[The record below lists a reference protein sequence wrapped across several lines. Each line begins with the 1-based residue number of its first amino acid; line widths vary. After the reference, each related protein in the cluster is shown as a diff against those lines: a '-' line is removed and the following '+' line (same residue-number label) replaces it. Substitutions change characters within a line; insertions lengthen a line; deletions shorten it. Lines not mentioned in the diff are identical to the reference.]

1 MKKENHLLGGVLLI
15 AGTSIGAGMLALPI
29 VTSFGGFF
37 PSFCLF
43 TIIWALMLAT
53 AFFFLDVNLAVK
65 GEPNFI
71 SMTGKTLG
79 KTGKVVCWIFYL
91 LLLYALLAAYISAC
105 SPLFSSAFLSL
116 FSFSIP
122 SFIPPFFLP
131 IIFGGFIYLGTQGI
145 DYLNRILMIGL
156 IVSYFLLTGSLPVH
170 IEPIRFMHNDFLAS
184 LLAAPII
191 ITSFGYHIIIPT
203 LTTYMGHQ
211 ARILRKTIL
220 IGSIIPFIIYLLWE
234 GLVLGAVPLTN
245 LTEAWTKGVAATD
258 PLSTF
263 LKSNWISSVAS
274 FFSFFA
280 IITSFLGIS
289 LSLSDFLTD
298 GLKIKKT
305 RKGKWLAIV
314 LTFVP
319 PLLFIFSH
327 ENSFY
332 TALDY
337 AGAFVAILLGVL
349 PCLMVLTLKNHRWYQ
364 SLYGKATIYFIMLL
378 FLGVIIINILEKQG
392 VFAPHLLPYLQQS

>member
-1 MKKENHLLGGVLLI
+1 MLGGVLLI
-15 AGTSIGAGMLALPI
+15 AGTSIGAGMLALPVI
-29 VTSFGGFF
+29 TSFGGFL

-43 TIIWALMLAT
+43 TLIWALMLVT
-53 AFFFLDVNLAVK
+53 AFFFLDVNLAIK

-105 SPLFSSAFLSL
+105 TPLFSLAFSS
-116 FSFSIP
+116 FFSINLP

-131 IIFGGFIYLGTQGI
+131 ILFGGFIYLGTQGV
-145 DYLNRILMIGL
+145 DYLNRMLMIGL
-156 IVSYFLLTGSLPVH
+156 ILSYLLLTGSLPAH
-170 IEPIRFMHNDFLAS
+170 IEPARFAHNDFLSA
-184 LLAAPII
+184 LLAIPAI

-203 LTTYMGHQ
+203 LTTYMGHKTKL
-211 ARILRKTIL
+211 LRKALL
-220 IGSIIPFIIYLLWE
+220 IGSIIPFVVYLLWE
-234 GLVLGAVPLTN
+234 GMVLGAVPLSH
-245 LTEAWTKGVAATD
+245 LTEAWTKGVPATE

-263 LKSNWISSVAS
+263 LQSPWISSIS
-274 FFSFFA
+274 RFFSFFA

-305 RKGKWLAIV
+305 GKGKCIAIA
-314 LTFVP
+314 LTFIP
-319 PLLFIFSH
+319 PLLFVFSH

-337 AGAFVAILLGVL
+337 AGAFVAILLGIL

-364 SLYGKATIYFIMLL
+364 SLYGKLTIYFIILL
-378 FLGVIIINILEKQG
+378 FLSVVIINLLEKQG
-392 VFAPHLLPYLQQS
+392 FFKTLLSPYLT

>member
-1 MKKENHLLGGVLLI
+1 
-15 AGTSIGAGMLALPI
+15 MLALPI
-29 VTSFGGFF
+29 ITSFGGFF

-43 TIIWALMLAT
+43 TIIWALMLTT
-53 AFFFLDVNLAVK
+53 AFFFLDVNLATK

-71 SMTGKTLG
+71 SMTEKTLG

-105 SPLFSSAFLSL
+105 TPLFSLAFSSL
-116 FSFSIP
+116 FSTSLP

-131 IIFGGFIYLGTQGI
+131 VLFGGFIYLGTQGV
-145 DYLNRILMIGL
+145 DYINRILMVGL
-156 IVSYFLLTGSLPVH
+156 ILSYILLTSSLPLH
-170 IEPIRFMHNDFLAS
+170 IEPIRFLHNDFLAG
-184 LLAAPII
+184 LLAVPAI

-203 LTTYMGHQ
+203 LTTYMDHK
-211 ARILRKTIL
+211 AKLLKKALL
-220 IGSIIPFIIYLLWE
+220 IGSIIPFIVYLIWQA
-234 GLVLGAVPLTN
+234 LVLGSVPLPT
-245 LTEAWTKGVAATD
+245 LTEAWTKGVPATE
-258 PLSTF
+258 PLATF
-263 LKSNWISSVAS
+263 LQSSWIGSISR

-305 RKGKWLAIV
+305 GKGKWIAIA
-314 LTFVP
+314 LTFIP

-332 TALDY
+332 IALDY
-337 AGAFVAILLGVL
+337 AGAFVAILLGIL

-364 SLYGKATIYFIMLL
+364 SLYGKIVIYFMILL
-378 FLGVIIINILEKQG
+378 FLGVVIINLLEKQG
-392 VFAPHLLPYLQQS
+392 FFNNLLAPYLN

>member
-1 MKKENHLLGGVLLI
+1 MKQKKPLLGGVLLI
-15 AGTSIGAGMLALPI
+15 AGTSIGAGMLALPVI
-29 VTSFGGFF
+29 TSFGGFF
-37 PSFCLF
+37 SSFCLF
-43 TIIWALMLAT
+43 TLIWALMLAT
-53 AFFFLDVNLAVK
+53 AFFFLDVNLAIK

-105 SPLFSSAFLSL
+105 TPLFSLAFSS
-116 FSFSIP
+116 FFSISLP

-131 IIFGGFIYLGTQGI
+131 IIFGGFIYLGTQGV
-145 DYLNRILMIGL
+145 DYINRILMVGL
-156 IVSYFLLTGSLPVH
+156 ILSYILLTSSLPQH
-170 IEPIRFMHNDFLAS
+170 IEPIRLLHNDFLTG
-184 LLAAPII
+184 LLAVPAI

-203 LTTYMGHQ
+203 LTTYMDHK
-211 ARILRKTIL
+211 AKLLRKALL
-220 IGSIIPFIIYLLWE
+220 IGSIIPFIVYLIWQA
-234 GLVLGAVPLTN
+234 LVLGAVPLTS
-245 LTEAWTKGVAATD
+245 LTDAWTKGVPATE
-258 PLSTF
+258 PLANF
-263 LKSNWISSVAS
+263 LQSPWIGSISR

-305 RKGKWLAIV
+305 GKGKWIAIA

-319 PLLFIFSH
+319 PLLFVFSH

-337 AGAFVAILLGVL
+337 AGAFVAILLGIL
-349 PCLMVLTLKNHRWYQ
+349 PCLMVLRLKNHRWYQ
-364 SLYGKATIYFIMLL
+364 SLYGKIVIYLMILL
-378 FLGVIIINILEKQG
+378 FLGVVILNLLEKQG
-392 VFAPHLLPYLQQS
+392 FFRILLTPYLN

>member
-1 MKKENHLLGGVLLI
+1 MKKENHLLGGILLI
-15 AGTSIGAGMLALPI
+15 AGTSIGAGMLALPV

-43 TIIWALMLAT
+43 AIIWALMLTT

-71 SMTGKTLG
+71 SMAGKTLG

-105 SPLFSSAFLSL
+105 TPLFSLAF
-116 FSFSIP
+116 FSVFSITLP

-156 IVSYFLLTGSLPVH
+156 ILSYFFLTGSLPHHV
-170 IEPIRFMHNDFLAS
+170 EPIRFIHNDLLAS
-184 LLAAPII
+184 LLAAPVI

-203 LTTYMGHQ
+203 LTTYIGHK
-211 ARILRKTIL
+211 AKLLRKTIL
-220 IGSIIPFIIYLLWE
+220 IGSIIPFIIYLIWE
-234 GLVLGAVPLTN
+234 GLVLGAVPLLN
-245 LTEAWTKGVAATD
+245 LTTAWTQGVPATE
-258 PLSTF
+258 PLSAF
-263 LKSNWISSVAS
+263 LGSNWISSVAR

-280 IITSFLGIS
+280 IITSFLGVS

-305 RKGKWLAIV
+305 GKGKWIAIA
-314 LTFVP
+314 LTFIP
-319 PLLFIFSH
+319 PLLFVFSH

-337 AGAFVAILLGVL
+337 AGAFVAILLGIL
-349 PCLMVLTLKNHRWYQ
+349 PCLMVLTLKNHSWYQ
-364 SLYGKATIYFIMLL
+364 SFYGKATIYFIILL
-378 FLGVIIINILEKQG
+378 FLSIVIINLLEKQG
-392 VFAPHLLPYLQQS
+392 IFTSLLLPYLQQG